1 MKIAFLNIYN
11 GIVQRGSEVFVDE
24 LATQLA
30 KFAQISVY
38 QSGTIKNSSYKS
50 IVVKGIPFT
59 TLLYDFWVLIF
70 TLKCLP
76 SLWKNK
82 YNWIIPVNGRFQPVI
97 CRILRLIRGSKIL
110 ITGHAGVGMED
121 RINIS
126 LGNPDVFVALTPA
139 AYSFAK
145 NISMGVK
152 VIFIAN
158 GVNIRKFY
166 PGAKKTNIS
175 LKKPIILCVS
185 ALLPYK
191 RLDLLIKAAA
201 KLKSVSVLII
211 GSGPLQ
217 NQLERLGLK
226 LLKDRFKLINYIPHD
241 KIAAYYRAADI
252 FTLPSRISE
261 AFGLV
266 YLEAMACNLPVVAPD
281 DKNRRRIIGNGG
293 LYCNPQDTDQY
304 ANTLYRALNTDF
316 DFKPRKQA
324 EKYSWQKISIE
335 YKDVFENKLND

>member
-1 MKIAFLNIYN
+1 MRIAFLNIYN
-11 GIVQRGSEVFVDE
+11 GIVERGSEVFVDE
-24 LATQLA
+24 LASQLV
-30 KFAQISVY
+30 KYVKIDVY
-38 QSGTIKNSSYKS
+38 QTGKVIKRNYSTVQ
-50 IVVKGIPFT
+50 IKGIPLT
-59 TLLYDFWVLIF
+59 SILYHFWVLLF
-70 TLKCLP
+70 TLKCMPL
-76 SLWKNK
+76 LWKNK
-82 YNWIIPVNGRFQPVI
+82 YDWIVPINGRLQSVI
-97 CRILRLIRGSKIL
+97 CRLLRFFRGGKIL
-110 ITGHAGVGMED
+110 ITGHAGVGLED
-121 RINIS
+121 RLNII

-166 PGAKKTNIS
+166 PGAKKTNIF

-217 NQLERLGLK
+217 NQLERLGIK

-304 ANTLYRALNTDF
+304 ANTLYRALNTGF